1 MNLCMFTG
9 NISWKGDLKQTQTT
23 AVLKFSVAVNSTV
36 KGQDTSFIGFTAFG
50 KTAEFIDQWCKV
62 GTKVAVQSHYKKSSY
77 DGKDGKKHY
86 SEDFLVDNLE
96 KLSSKADDE
105 KQGFTAPADGF
116 MEIEDSNDDGIP
128 FN

>member
-9 NISWKGDLKQTQTT
+9 NISWKGEKKQGQTT
-23 AVLKFSVAVNSTV
+23 NVIKFSVAVNGTM

-50 KTAEFIDQWCKV
+50 KIADFIDQWCKV

-96 KLSSKADDE
+96 KLSSRADDE